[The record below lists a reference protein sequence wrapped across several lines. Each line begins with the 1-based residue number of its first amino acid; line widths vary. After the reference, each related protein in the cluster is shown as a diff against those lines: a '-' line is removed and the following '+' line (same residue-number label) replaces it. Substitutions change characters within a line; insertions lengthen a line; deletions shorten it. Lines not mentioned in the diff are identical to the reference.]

1 MPLPDFIDNVLP
13 VGVHD
18 CTVAEV
24 EERFGRFQRSD
35 RRMTLTERLGQYL
48 GEARRSGVVKAVIID
63 GSYTT
68 ALDEPDDIDLIAVL
82 RDDFDWTQE
91 LKPYQS
97 SAIDRKAIRRTYRFD
112 GFAYREGEAELENLI
127 AVFAT
132 VPEKHSALTART
144 HKGMVRVTL

>member
-1 MPLPDFIDNVLP
+1 MPIPDFIDNVLP

-18 CTVAEV
+18 CTPDEVA
-24 EERFGRFQRSD
+24 ERFGRFQRSD
-35 RRMTLTERLGQYL
+35 RRMTLTERLRRYL
-48 GEARRSGVVKAVIID
+48 DEAQQSGIVEAVIIN
-63 GSYTT
+63 GSYTM

-82 RDDFDWTQE
+82 RGDFDWTQE

-97 SAIDRKAIRRTYRFD
+97 NAIDRKAIRRNYRFD
-112 GFAYREGEAELENLI
+112 GFAYLEGQVELANLI

-132 VPEKHSALTART
+132 VPEKHSGLTSRT